1 MHRITSLVAT
11 SAVMAAAR
19 ALGAVVAVVAV
30 VSTASMAMDASPTSA
45 STRPDGQPPVPHAS
59 PYAAFSKN
67 GPYQPGVAYFT
78 TPVGDTVVVTYPVDP
93 TSTVGKPRYVINLL
107 RWFTGSPTAPIPAGL
122 PSTLPTTLAT
132 DAYSGVP
139 ISAKGP
145 FPVVLFSH
153 GYGGYPEQSSFL
165 TDHLATWGFVVVAPD
180 HRSRDLKAV
189 VSGTTGQGQSDVTD
203 LRQAL
208 AYVSTLNTTPGTLL
222 TGKLDL
228 SRIASLGHSAG
239 GGAAISV
246 ATDSDIRTYVAL
258 APAPAAPPPPK
269 PGLVMQ
275 GTADKV
281 VNPGGTA
288 KLYAK
293 LPTPKRLILVGRA
306 GHNVFD
312 DGCTIGAAQGG
323 LVAFVKQL
331 KLPSAFLAIATD
343 GCTAPDVYPP
353 RAWPLIDQAVT
364 AQLRWGL
371 GIDKTPV
378 GLGPGLDH
386 AYPGVMARVRSDQ
399 GSKG

>member
-1 MHRITSLVAT
+1 
-11 SAVMAAAR
+11 MAAAC
-19 ALGAVVAVVAV
+19 ALATVA
-30 VSTASMAMDASPTSA
+30 MAATMSIGASPA
-45 STRPDGQPPVPHAS
+45 GARGLPDGQPPVPHS
-59 PYAAFSKN
+59 NPNTAFSKN
-67 GPYQPGVAYFT
+67 GPYAPGVAYFT
-78 TPVGDTVVVTYPVDP
+78 TPAGDTVVITYPVDP
-93 TSTVGKPRYVINLL
+93 ASTAGKPTYVINLL

-122 PSTLPTTLAT
+122 PKNLPTTLAT

-189 VSGTTGQGQSDVTD
+189 VSGTTGQGQNDVTD

-208 AYVSTLNTTPGTLL
+208 AYVTTLNSTPGTLL

-228 SRIASLGHSAG
+228 SRVASLGHSAG

-246 ATDSDIRTYVAL
+246 AADSDIRTYVAL

-269 PGLVMQ
+269 PGMIMQ

-281 VNPGGTA
+281 VNPVGTA

-293 LPTPKRLILVGRA
+293 LPTPKRLILVKRA

-331 KLPSAFLAIATD
+331 KLPPAFLAIATD
-343 GCTAPDVYPP
+343 GCTAPDLYPP

-371 GIDKTPV
+371 GIDKAPI
-378 GLGPGLDH
+378 GLGSGLGH
-386 AYPGVMARVRSDQ
+386 AFHGVSASVRADPSSH
-399 GSKG
+399 G